1 MHNTLRSLLLCTFTA
16 AITACVTAPPPPPPT
31 PAQEA
36 WYQRRDATSTTFVVT
51 AEKGEQAWS
60 RAKAWLAQ
68 CSDFKLQT
76 VDSELLETYNPPSE
90 IAVRMGYIVSREKL
104 DNGDWRF
111 RVRAASGNEMAGQ
124 VAHWYAQALSLYIQI
139 AEDCPGC
146 PCGTRG

>member
-1 MHNTLRSLLLCTFTA
+1 MKSIALFVSIGACSLLFSGCMG
-16 AITACVTAPPPPPPT
+16 PPPPPASPI
-31 PAQEA
+31 QEA
-36 WYQRRDATSTTFVVT
+36 WYQRRDATSTTFVVS
-51 AEKGEQAWS
+51 AEKGDQAWS

-90 IAVRMGYIVSREKL
+90 AAVRMGYSVSREKL

-111 RVRAASGNEMAGQ
+111 NVRSVTGNSMASK
-124 VAHWYAQALSLYIQI
+124 VAYWFAQALSLYIQT

-146 PCGTRG
+146 PCGRRG